1 MEKTLSE
8 RIAARALK
16 KKSPTSHSDENQNR
30 AMFLALRPEIKQAL
44 DDGWPITSIWKT
56 LYEEGKVTFGYDS
69 FLRYTKHLILLS
81 PSQNPK
87 YLEQP
92 DATKT
97 TKPKTN
103 ETPGIRGF
111 IFNPS
116 PKKEDLF

>member
-1 MEKTLSE
+1 MEKSLSE
-8 RIAARALK
+8 RIAARALE
-16 KKSPTSHSDENQNR
+16 KKSPASHCDENQNR

-69 FLRYTKHLILLS
+69 FRRYTKHLILLS

-97 TKPKTN
+97 TKQKMN